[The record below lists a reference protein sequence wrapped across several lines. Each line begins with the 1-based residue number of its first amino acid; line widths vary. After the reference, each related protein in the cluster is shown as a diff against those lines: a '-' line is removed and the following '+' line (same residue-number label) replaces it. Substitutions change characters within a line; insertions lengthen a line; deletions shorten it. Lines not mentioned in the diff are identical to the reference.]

1 MAACRGARIEWFSD
15 CSNHGGAIC
24 TPAGFRSQA
33 SCQRFTRDI
42 TTWHE
47 NNGGVSVNTLNNLPR
62 ECLAAH
68 VLTFRE
74 QCFFDRVNTNWHSG
88 AVSHRHFA
96 TGTSLPYDARPGS
109 PGFDTEVSHATQE
122 RTPRRRL
129 VSRSPVNDGRASL
142 PRLGSNAERAS
153 LAATKSSE
161 RSSVATIH
169 VRATLAGDF
178 KNCCMLS
185 GEFDGS
191 DRHHFF
197 QRVMPPSKNHRNRFS
212 RRCVFRAAGTR

>member
-1 MAACRGARIEWFSD
+1 MAACRYARIEWFSD

-33 SCQRFTRDI
+33 SCQHFTRDI

-62 ECLAAH
+62 CLAAH

-74 QCFFDRVNTNWHSG
+74 QCSFDRVNTNWHSG

-109 PGFDTEVSHATQE
+109 PRLNTEVSHATQE
-122 RTPRRRL
+122 RAPRRSIQKLRVWAL
-129 VSRSPVNDGRASL
+129 LPSRGQGNHCRHLDIGC
-142 PRLGSNAERAS
+142 GIAEGVEVLRVQ
-153 LAATKSSE
+153 E
-161 RSSVATIH
+161 
-169 VRATLAGDF
+169 
-178 KNCCMLS
+178 
-185 GEFDGS
+185 
-191 DRHHFF
+191 HH
-197 QRVMPPSKNHRNRFS
+197 
-212 RRCVFRAAGTR
+212 

>member
-1 MAACRGARIEWFSD
+1 M
-15 CSNHGGAIC
+15 
-24 TPAGFRSQA
+24 
-33 SCQRFTRDI
+33 
-42 TTWHE
+42 
-47 NNGGVSVNTLNNLPR
+47 LPF
-62 ECLAAH
+62 L
-68 VLTFRE
+68 E
-74 QCFFDRVNTNWHSG
+74 QCSFDRFNTTKRSG
-88 AVSHRHFA
+88 SVSHRHSA
-96 TGTSLPYDARPGS
+96 TGTSVPYDARAGS
-109 PGFDTEVSHATQE
+109 PGFNAEVSHATQE
-122 RTPRRRL
+122 RTLRRRL
-129 VSRSPVNDGRASL
+129 VSRSPVNEGRASL
-142 PRLGSNAERAS
+142 PRLRSNAERAL

-169 VRATLAGDF
+169 ARASLAGDF